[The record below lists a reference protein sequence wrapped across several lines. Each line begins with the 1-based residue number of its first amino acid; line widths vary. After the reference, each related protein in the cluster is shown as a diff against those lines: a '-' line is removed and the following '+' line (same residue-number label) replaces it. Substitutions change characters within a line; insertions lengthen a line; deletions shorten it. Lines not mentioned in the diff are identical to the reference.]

1 MKTEDLKKLLADMSL
16 EEKVM
21 QLVQIPG
28 SEFEKDA
35 AVTGLSDAAS
45 SDRAKSLVGSTLG
58 VWGADKIIALQKK
71 YIENHPHHIPLLF
84 MLDVIHGHKTV
95 FPCPL
100 GQGATFDTEVARK
113 GAEIQAKEASAE
125 GVHVTFSPMADLVR
139 DARWGRVV
147 ESCGEDKFL
156 NGKMISAMV
165 EGYQGE
171 NLQDKEHIAACVK
184 HFAAYGGAEAG
195 RDYNNVELSEHTL
208 REQYLPA
215 YADGISAGAR
225 LVMTSFNPLNGI
237 PSSGN
242 TWLMKDIL
250 REEMGFDGV
259 LISDWA
265 AIEEMVKWGFA
276 EDLANASELAMKA
289 GVDIDMCTQCYSGN
303 LAELVNSGKIDEK
316 LLDEAVMRVLKLKN
330 DLGLFEDPYRGASL
344 DKSRAVCLCDENREI
359 ARDAVRK
366 SLVLLE
372 NKEDALPLSSKK
384 IAFIGPYVDEKKIHS
399 SWAISGDPETN
410 VTVKEA
416 TLEAFG
422 KTDFGT
428 NTGDD
433 AEGAVSVRFA
443 SGCNMLPD
451 GTDLGYGVYKADDKE
466 NEKLLEEAIEAAK
479 WADEIVLCLGEEI
492 GQSGESTSRVDIT
505 LPAPQMQLFENI
517 SGLDKKIV
525 TLIFNG
531 RPLDLKDIPEKSD
544 AVLICWRP
552 GTEGGHGILDVIT
565 GKASLEGKLPM
576 SFPWSVGQE
585 PIHYDRYNTGRPKPK
600 EGLSIFSS
608 RYLDC
613 PNEARYPF
621 GYGLTYSQFEVSE
634 VKLSKTALKK
644 NEALVTG
651 TSSKDVMDKDEIT
664 ATVTV
669 KNIGKREAVQT
680 LQLYIRDVNG
690 SRIRPVK
697 ELKGFAKVA
706 LLPGESKEVSFAIS
720 EDMLRFFTINNRFE
734 SEAGKFVV
742 FVGTDSE
749 TENCAELELI

>member
-1 MKTEDLKKLLADMSL
+1 MKTEDIKKLLAEMSL

-35 AVTGLSDAAS
+35 AVTGLSESTS

-58 VWGADKIIALQKK
+58 VWGADKVVGLQKK

-113 GAEIQAKEASAE
+113 GAQVQAKEASAE

-156 NGKMISAMV
+156 NGRMVSAMV
-165 EGYQGE
+165 KGYQGDSLE
-171 NLQDKEHIAACVK
+171 DKEHIAACVK
-184 HFAAYGGAEAG
+184 HFAAYGAAEAG

-215 YADGISAGAR
+215 YAEGISAGAR

-242 TWLMKDIL
+242 KWLMKDIL
-250 REEMGFDGV
+250 RDEMGFDGV

-265 AIEEMVKWGFA
+265 AIAEMEKWGFA
-276 EDLANASELAMKA
+276 ENLAQASELAMKA
-289 GVDIDMCTQCYSGN
+289 GVDIDMCTECYSQN
-303 LAELVNSGKIDEK
+303 LGQLVNSGKIDET
-316 LLDEAVMRVLKLKN
+316 LLDEAVLRVLTLKN
-330 DLGLFEDPYRGASL
+330 DLGLFEDPYRGANL
-344 DKSRAVCLCDENREI
+344 ERSREVCLSAENREI

-372 NKEDALPLSSKK
+372 NKNGALPLSSKK
-384 IAFIGPYVDEKKIHS
+384 VAFIGPYADEKKIHS
-399 SWAISGDPETN
+399 SWAISGDPQTN
-410 VTVKEA
+410 VTIREA
-416 TLEAFG
+416 ACECYS
-422 KTDFGT
+422 
-428 NTGDD
+428 D
-433 AEGAVSVRFA
+433 AEVRFA
-443 SGCNMLPD
+443 EGSNMLPD
-451 GTDLGYGVYKADDKE
+451 GTDIGYGVYKADDKE
-466 NEKLLEEAIEAAK
+466 NEKLLDEALEAAN
-479 WADEIVLCLGEEI
+479 WADEVVLCLGEEI

-505 LPAPQMQLFENI
+505 LPVPQMKLFDSI
-517 SGLDKKIV
+517 SKLDKKIV
-525 TLIFNG
+525 TLIFTG

-544 AVLICWRP
+544 ALLICWRP
-552 GTEGGHGILDVIT
+552 GTEGGHGIMDVIT
-565 GKASLEGKLPM
+565 GKTSPEGKLPM

-585 PIHYDRYNTGRPKPK
+585 PIHYDHYNTGRPKPS
-600 EGLSIFSS
+600 EGATIFSS

-621 GYGLTYSQFEVSE
+621 GYGLTYSEFEVSE
-634 VKLSKTALKK
+634 VKLEKSVLSKSA
-644 NEALVTG
+644 
-651 TSSKDVMDKDEIT
+651 DDEIT
-664 ATVTV
+664 AFVTV
-669 KNIGKREAVQT
+669 SNKGECTAVQT
-680 LQLYIRDVNG
+680 LQMYIRDLTG

-697 ELKGFAKVA
+697 ELKGFSKVS
-706 LLPGESKEVSFAIS
+706 LLPGESKEVSFAIK

-734 SEAGKFVV
+734 SEPGKFVV
-742 FVGTDSE
+742 FIGTDSASQ
-749 TENCAELELI
+749 NGAEFELI